1 MSDQEMMPIDILWRD
16 DGHVSDV
23 AVDALADGQE
33 AIVAR
38 PVRDH
43 VNECELCAGRFGEAV
58 LLAMQVGEV
67 MQQSLRAAK
76 VQPWPVPMPALIAA
90 LLVAALGA
98 LPAVGD
104 LLVRATDLFRG
115 VGAILPNLT
124 RAALVLSR
132 SGETGPALAYLSLGA
147 VAILLAGGLL
157 VARALPR
164 DAPSQGGAR

>member
-33 AIVAR
+33 AIVPL

-43 VNECELCAGRFGEAV
+43 VNQCELCAGRFGEAV
-58 LLAMQVGEV
+58 LLAVRVGEV
-67 MQQSLRAAK
+67 MQQSLQAARP
-76 VQPWPVPMPALIAA
+76 QAWPVPVPALLAA
-90 LLVAALGA
+90 LFVAAIGAFPALGDMLA
-98 LPAVGD
+98 
-104 LLVRATDLFRG
+104 RAMDLFRG

-132 SGETGPALAYLSLGA
+132 SGETGPLLAYLPIVA

-164 DAPSQGGAR
+164 EAPSQGGAR